1 LSNDFYQ
8 EDNMTQVMLHNTH
21 GKDDIE
27 RASLTFLVGNVARS
41 SNQEAIVLL
50 TIEGV
55 WVATKGYTNGLQ
67 ANGFTPLSE
76 LIQQFVTAGGRVWV
90 CGACAKPRNINQAD
104 LLEGAEIIGAAT
116 AVEALVNGAQTLSW

>member
-1 LSNDFYQ
+1 
-8 EDNMTQVMLHNTH
+8 MAQVMLHNTH

-27 RASLTFLVGNVARS
+27 RASLAFLVGNVARN
-41 SNQEAIVLL
+41 SNQEATVLL

-67 ANGFTPLSE
+67 ANGFAPLSE
-76 LIQQFVTAGGRVWV
+76 LIQQFVAAGGRVWV
-90 CGACAKPRNINQAD
+90 CGACAKPRNITQAD
-104 LLEGAEIIGAAT
+104 LVEGAEIIGAAT